1 MRHWLAPI
9 ALLALAG
16 CGVPLGP
23 VEVSRFHV
31 PETAALG
38 PNAPRGTIAVIA
50 GDGEDQTSYRL
61 AVEQA
66 LVQAGYTIAPPESAL
81 QTAQIRIERQA
92 LRNAQAPV
100 RVGLRAGNTSYSGA
114 NAGVGLSIPFQ
125 TGPQQRVA
133 TDLVAVIREKTSG
146 KVLWEGRASFTVSAT
161 SPLAQGSLAAPRL
174 AQALF
179 SSFPGQSG
187 ETIKV
192 P

>member
-1 MRHWLAPI
+1 MKHWLAPF

-31 PETAALG
+31 PELAGLG
-38 PNAPRGTIAVIA
+38 HGTIAVIA
-50 GDGEDQTSYRL
+50 GDGEDQTSYRI

-66 LVQAGYTIAPPESAL
+66 LMQAGYAIAAPESAA
-81 QTAQIRIERQA
+81 QTAQIRIERQTM
-92 LRNAQAPV
+92 RNAQAPV

-133 TDLVAVIREKTSG
+133 TDLVAVIRDRQSG
-146 KVLWEGRASFTVSAT
+146 KVLWEGRASFTVPST
-161 SPLAQGSLAAPRL
+161 SPFAQGSLAAPRL

-179 SSFPGQSG
+179 SGFPGQSG